1 VKILH
6 LYDIG
11 INIDIKLYSLFKEW
25 KSWHKAQEIRTLLII
40 VLLTKAYSQGLQ
52 VAETVNSEQSVARR
66 SLVVQAEWSQK
77 FPSV

>member
-1 VKILH
+1 MKILH

-11 INIDIKLYSLFKEW
+11 INIDIKLNSLFKEW

-52 VAETVNSEQSVARR
+52 VAESELWAVCGQEKPGSPGR
-66 SLVVQAEWSQK
+66 SQK